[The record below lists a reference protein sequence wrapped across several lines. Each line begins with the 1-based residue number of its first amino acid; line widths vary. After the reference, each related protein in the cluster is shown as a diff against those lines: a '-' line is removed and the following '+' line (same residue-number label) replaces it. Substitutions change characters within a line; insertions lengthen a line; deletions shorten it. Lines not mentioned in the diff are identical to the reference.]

1 MKEVLADSFAS
12 HSFHSSA
19 LIVYFTPGSLS
30 LRGHRM
36 INYDKICHDPDMRKF
51 MTNIETGLVNKRN
64 AIAEVLEPKLRLP
77 VTKRK
82 GKKVR

>member
-1 MKEVLADSFAS
+1 
-12 HSFHSSA
+12 
-19 LIVYFTPGSLS
+19 
-30 LRGHRM
+30 M